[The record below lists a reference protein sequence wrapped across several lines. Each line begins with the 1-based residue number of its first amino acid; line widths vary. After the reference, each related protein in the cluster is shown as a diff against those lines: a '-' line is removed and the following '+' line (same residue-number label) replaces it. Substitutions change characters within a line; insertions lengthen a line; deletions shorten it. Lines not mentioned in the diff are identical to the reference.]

1 MQVAVPHQNTTCIV
15 WYMHPFVKIKSD
27 RVCPVNP
34 LQPRPQG
41 LTQCAQSTKSAVHV
55 EPDLLSGRQVR
66 QPVQV
71 VNGTSVYRPR
81 RSNDAERLQTG
92 IAIVDNAIAQCL
104 QVHPKLIV
112 GRDLS
117 QIPCAN
123 PQYFHC
129 LDDALMY
136 LGC

>member
-1 MQVAVPHQNTTCIV
+1 
-15 WYMHPFVKIKSD
+15 MHPFMKIESD
-27 RVCPVNP
+27 RICPLNP
-34 LQPRPQG
+34 FQSRPQG
-41 LTQCAQSTKSAVHV
+41 LTQYAQSAESAVHV

-81 RSNDAERLQTG
+81 RPHDAERLQTG
-92 IAIVDNAIAQCL
+92 ITIGDDAIAQCL

-136 LGC
+136 LG